1 MYYFLSD
8 TFLYKID
15 FNGSKT
21 SYANKLM
28 KGLRYR
34 LIRDNDVLLKP
45 DIDYSNKGTGGFDL
59 LTFEMEEDTCITIQ
73 FY

>member
-1 MYYFLSD
+1 
-8 TFLYKID
+8 
-15 FNGSKT
+15 
-21 SYANKLM
+21 M

-45 DIDYSNKGTGGFDL
+45 DIDYSNKATGGFDL